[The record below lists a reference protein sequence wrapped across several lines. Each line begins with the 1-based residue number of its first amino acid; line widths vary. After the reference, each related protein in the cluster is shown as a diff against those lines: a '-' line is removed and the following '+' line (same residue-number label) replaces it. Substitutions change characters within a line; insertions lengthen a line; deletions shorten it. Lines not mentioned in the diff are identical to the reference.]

1 MGFAQQRQQLLVVG
15 RAGAAAIAF
24 QQQRFHAAVEQPAQV
39 RGAQPWIERQHG
51 EVHFPARLA
60 VAERRRHRRMLGV
73 ARSRQ
78 FGEGVERVAAQFADS
93 RAVQQG
99 IVEIDLYAA
108 RVALLE
114 DAQGADQVVPG
125 IAARRAGRQHGA
137 GQQHRDRQVEE
148 QEGQRRGAVGQ
159 GVGAVQEQHAV
170 VAGVE
175 RGDDG
180 VAHRQP
186 VALGHV
192 GAVQRRLQFGEA
204 PAQVRGVAE
213 ALQVVAHARFEAT
226 GRSQSLRGLQH
237 ADGAAGVEHEEVLD
251 WEHP

>member
-1 MGFAQQRQQLLVVG
+1 M
-15 RAGAAAIAF
+15 
-24 QQQRFHAAVEQPAQV
+24 
-39 RGAQPWIERQHG
+39 
-51 EVHFPARLA
+51 
-60 VAERRRHRRMLGV
+60 

-78 FGEGVERVAAQFADS
+78 FGEGVERVAAQLADS

-213 ALQVVAHARFEAT
+213 ALQVVAHARFEAA
-226 GRSQSLRGLQH
+226 GRGQALRGLQH